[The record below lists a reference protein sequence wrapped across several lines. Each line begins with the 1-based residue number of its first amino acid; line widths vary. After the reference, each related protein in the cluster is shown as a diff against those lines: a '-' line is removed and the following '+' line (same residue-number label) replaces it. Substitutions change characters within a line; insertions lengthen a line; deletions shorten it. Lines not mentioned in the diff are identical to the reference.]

1 MLALES
7 IACSRFSWK
16 MPAPLWDSL
25 LWNEC
30 NMPLKWPNAAMP
42 VSIAYIPD
50 AFFVVFGLRRNGF
63 VGRGAEISL
72 FIHCEIV
79 TPDSALL
86 LGSTHNLPQPLS
98 KDHRWLFNQEM
109 EDTRQAKYAN
119 QINWEIAELQMASTD
134 INQSK

>member
-1 MLALES
+1 MQYASEV
-7 IACSRFSWK
+7 AERR
-16 MPAPLWDSL
+16 
-25 LWNEC
+25 
-30 NMPLKWPNAAMP
+30 
-42 VSIAYIPD
+42 D
-50 AFFVVFGLRRNGF
+50 AGFDRMHTRCFLRRIRPAKKWF

-72 FIHCEIV
+72 SIHCEIV